1 MCSFLSST
9 LSGACA
15 GFQHVVKLSNKFQHR
30 NWNNWAE
37 VAPTFLAP
45 LQTYNWRG
53 TMLWEIGGECWINSF
68 TRNFTNFRDLTS
80 NPFQLF
86 YCKEIVSSEINI
98 IAIWVLIVI
107 FRSVTFF
114 MNYWLVLSPL
124 VLAETSQH
132 SAQHKNNILKRIEAP
147 ELTDQ
152 TNVPI
157 FGHLSSVDLFRN

>member
-1 MCSFLSST
+1 MWLWVAIARCPECITSIISFVCSFLLST

-53 TMLWEIGGECWINSF
+53 TMLWEVGGECWINSF

-107 FRSVTFF
+107 FRSVTLF
-114 MNYWLVLSPL
+114 MKYLIGWFCHHPYWQKL
-124 VLAETSQH
+124 H
-132 SAQHKNNILKRIEAP
+132 STQLRIK
-147 ELTDQ
+147 
-152 TNVPI
+152 I
-157 FGHLSSVDLFRN
+157 IY